1 MARFSKLQIVLV
13 MFIVIENSMA
23 RWYAN
28 AKKDE
33 YIKWGNGYV
42 MYTDDGNKYFN
53 KNKTGKKN
61 KEIVKCR

>member
-1 MARFSKLQIVLV
+1 